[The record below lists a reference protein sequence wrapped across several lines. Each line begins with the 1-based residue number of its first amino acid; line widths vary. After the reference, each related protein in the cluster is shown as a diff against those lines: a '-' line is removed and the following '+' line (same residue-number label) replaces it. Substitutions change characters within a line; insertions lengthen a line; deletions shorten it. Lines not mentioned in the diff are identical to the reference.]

1 MKTTRY
7 YRTILKA
14 LSVSIALTLACLT
27 GACSDDGDDDPD
39 LPTDTLLDFATVASN
54 TSSGSSFTLSAP
66 NGDEVFT
73 LTSSSRIAE
82 AFTPGHRVLIQYTAT
97 AGQYA
102 DSEINLYGMSDVA
115 NGGITTG
122 SAQDND
128 NWASDPL
135 TMFGCT
141 RTGNYINISAGA
153 TITGNPAK
161 FAIVLD
167 AATADETYPTA
178 HIIFKSD
185 NLMGALKTVYG
196 SFDISPVWKK
206 TSVKGLNVKIHTS
219 AGVVESTFHKSA
231 NEDIRPAE

>member
-7 YRTILKA
+7 YRMILKA
-14 LSVSIALTLACLT
+14 MSISIALTMA
-27 GACSDDGDDDPD
+27 GFASSCSDDDDDDPD
-39 LPTDTLLDFATVASN
+39 LPTDTMLDFATVTSN
-54 TSSGSSFTLSAP
+54 TSSGSEFTLSAP

-82 AFTPGHRVLIQYTAT
+82 TFTPGHRVLIQYTAT
-97 AGQYA
+97 AGRYA
-102 DSEINLYGMSDVA
+102 DSEIKLYGMSDVA

-122 SAQDND
+122 AAPDYD
-128 NWASDPL
+128 NWVSDPI

-153 TITGNPAK
+153 TLTGNPAK

-167 AATADETYPTA
+167 EATADETYPTA

-185 NLMGALKTVYG
+185 NMMGALKTVYG

-206 TSVKGLNVKIHTS
+206 SSVKGLNVKIHTT
-219 AGVVESTFHKSA
+219 AGVVESTFHKSTS
-231 NEDIRPAE
+231 EDIRPAE